1 MSFENILG
9 QDQVKHILSNSL
21 SKNQLAHAY
30 LFFGPESIGKKRTAF
45 EFAKALNCL
54 TSGPIEAC
62 DNCDPCRKIDR
73 GLHPDIFFTQPTRST
88 PTAREAV
95 IKIDEIRKLQTKLGY
110 LPYEG
115 RTKVAIIDD
124 AEKLNLQAANSF
136 LKTLE
141 EPPDSTIL
149 ILIASNIHKLLP
161 TIQSRCQSIRFN
173 PLPVSAIKQV
183 LLQQSEIELDP
194 QELDF
199 RVIRS
204 KGQVRRAL
212 EENILDLAEYRDELI
227 KLIDLISFKNV
238 DILFKWTKKMGREH
252 QIIMEVLEELLG
264 LIRDLAFLRNSVSK
278 KQLINKDLE
287 PQMASICKRKTSS
300 QWLKLAS
307 TIHDTQQSI
316 LANANLQLSLENML
330 LNFCEAA

>member
-1 MSFENILG
+1 MSLEKILG

-21 SKNQLAHAY
+21 RKNQLAHAY

-45 EFAKALNCL
+45 ELAKALNCL
-54 TSGPIEAC
+54 PSGPVEAC
-62 DNCDPCRKIDR
+62 DDCDSCRKIER
-73 GLHPDIFFTQPTRST
+73 ELHPDIFLIKPTRST

-95 IKIDEIRKLQTKLGY
+95 IKIDEIRNLQTKLGY

-124 AEKLNLQAANSF
+124 AEQLNIQAANSF

-149 ILIASNIHKLLP
+149 ILIVSNIHKLMP
-161 TIQSRCQSIRFN
+161 TILSRCQTIRFS
-173 PLPVSAIKQV
+173 PLPLSAIKQV
-183 LLQQSEIELDP
+183 LLQQSEIEFDP

-199 RVIRS
+199 RVSRS
-204 KGQVRRAL
+204 KGQVKRAL
-212 EENILDLAEYRDELI
+212 EEDILSLAEYRDELI
-227 KLIDLISFKNV
+227 KLIDLISFKNINV
-238 DILFKWTKKMGREH
+238 LFQWTKKMGREH
-252 QIIMEVLEELLG
+252 HIIMEVLEEMQG
-264 LIRDLAFLRNSVSK
+264 LVRDMAFLRNSASK
-278 KQLINKDLE
+278 GQLINKDLE
-287 PQMASICKRKTSS
+287 PQMTSICKRKSSS

-307 TIHDTQQSI
+307 TIHDTQQTI